1 MTLIEAN
8 EIPYLGNAKR
18 IWFIPRKIVDRSLV
32 KQEVD
37 VMRIIRRY
45 TKNAAHHYSITG
57 HALTT
62 PWRN

>member
-1 MTLIEAN
+1 MTLIQAG
-8 EIPYLGNAKR
+8 EIPYLDNTKR
-18 IWFIPRKIVDRSLV
+18 IWFISRKIVDRSLV

-37 VMRIIRRY
+37 VMRIILRY
-45 TKNAAHHYSITG
+45 TKNTAHHCSITG